1 MHGYE
6 IIQELAERSAGVW
19 RPSPGSVYPTLQML
33 EDEGLIRGEET
44 GGKRRFTLT
53 DTGRAEAGSRVGP
66 PPWEQATQ
74 GVDPQA
80 MALRD
85 SLMQTASAVR
95 QVAMAGNAEQ
105 QGKAPEGLADARRK
119 RYARLA
125 VEA

>member
-33 EDEGLIRGEET
+33 EDEDLIRGEES

-53 DTGRAEAGSRVGP
+53 DAGRVEADARTAP
-66 PPWEQATQ
+66 PPWEQATE
-74 GVDPQA
+74 GVDPGA

-95 QVAMAGNAEQ
+95 QVALAGTPEQ
-105 QGKAPEGLADARRK
+105 QTKAAEVLAEARRK
-119 RYARLA
+119 LYAMLA
-125 VEA
+125 EEA

>member
-44 GGKRRFTLT
+44 SGKRRFTLT
-53 DTGRAEAGSRVGP
+53 DTGRAEADARVGP

-95 QVAMAGNAEQ
+95 QVAMAGNPDQQAKATEVLAE
-105 QGKAPEGLADARRK
+105 ARRK
-119 RYARLA
+119 LYAMLA
-125 VEA
+125 EEG

>member
-53 DTGRAEAGSRVGP
+53 DTGRAEAAARTAP

-85 SLMQTASAVR
+85 ALMQTASAVR
-95 QVAMAGNAEQ
+95 QVAMAGNGDQQTKAVEVLAE
-105 QGKAPEGLADARRK
+105 ARRK
-119 RYARLA
+119 LYAMLA
-125 VEA
+125 EEP